1 MGLASLSLI
10 CCSSFRN
17 SSGSRTVTACFMGHL
32 VPVTYYV
39 VIHLSSIPACFP
51 PIEVK
56 ISICPKCIRKVVF
69 SIKFV
74 RKQTLIGH
82 NIEFSTRPASERH
95 HPDLLRKRV
104 YSSEFC
110 LEYCNDLLRGSI
122 SKSRSLDQMKR
133 FYDLSL
139 RLSYSLWYF
148 SWIMFRSKVQKASN
162 IASNSTWLK

>member
-1 MGLASLSLI
+1 MFTYLLTFVKLNLYI
-10 CCSSFRN
+10 RLTVLDKSSR
-17 SSGSRTVTACFMGHL
+17 GGGVRQGCL
-32 VPVTYYV
+32 
-39 VIHLSSIPACFP
+39 IPAPRPCML
-51 PIEVK
+51 
-56 ISICPKCIRKVVF
+56 CPGAINQF
-69 SIKFV
+69 QS
-74 RKQTLIGH
+74 GH